1 MISKCF
7 RRNLVFTFFLLLL
20 PFQIFAINP
29 KDCEKMIIDG
39 IEAMNKK
46 DYAKSLQLLIKS
58 RNLAHENKWYRE
70 EFLATNNIGANYYM
84 RLDFG
89 EALNNYL
96 DAYKIAVGHLDEK
109 SEMTVL
115 NNIAILYSRDQ
126 KQDKAQ
132 DYFLKAYELA
142 GKVNNNVSKGLYAIN
157 LAIVS
162 NVKKDF
168 PTAKRYIDEALKLTV
183 DSPYFLLAK
192 STYVETLVNLQRYDE
207 AEKIS
212 AELLPQLNG
221 IEHSEYKTQILY
233 NLSMIAENKNDLPKA
248 FDYLKLAEKSNLSY
262 DFKENIFEKFSNLY
276 KKANNID
283 RAVSYKDSIIAVKD
297 SVNKI
302 KNGQLFENSR
312 IKFELE
318 NSQKDLAESQEKLTS
333 QRSIFI
339 KSILLAIFI
348 IGIIIWAL
356 RTSMLKNKQQKIIE
370 QGNAEIAKLELEKE
384 KKNKEILENQLKEKE
399 VLALLEEEKYKN
411 EIENKNRKLTT
422 KALQLSTKIELID
435 DLVRQLSRQTDDFE
449 NQDVNN
455 IIKQLKIFQRQS
467 REEEGFFIHF
477 EEVNQG
483 FISKLKTLHPDL
495 NSNDIRFLS
504 YVYMNLSM
512 KEISSLLNITT
523 EACRKR
529 KERIIKKMEQEENLD
544 IYTYLTSI

>member
-1 MISKCF
+1 MISKCV

-126 KQDKAQ
+126 KQDKAK

-192 STYVETLVNLQRYDE
+192 STYVETLVNLKRYDE

-544 IYTYLTSI
+544 LYTYLTSI